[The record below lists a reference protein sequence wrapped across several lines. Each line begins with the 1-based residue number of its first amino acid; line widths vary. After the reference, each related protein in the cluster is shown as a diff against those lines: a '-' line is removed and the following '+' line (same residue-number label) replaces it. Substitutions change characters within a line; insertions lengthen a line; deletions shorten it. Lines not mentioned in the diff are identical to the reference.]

1 MRIAGIY
8 PELTADDL
16 LAPPSIP
23 SGGMGC
29 WSYDFP
35 DPDGPQL
42 GIVAIPGSPK
52 VTDAIDPTVMIT
64 TNAHLGIPLQMDTEM
79 LVVVD
84 RGDLKLTRDSFYVF
98 RNPNNDLTIEWTD
111 RVEEGYEVL
120 GKVILCTI
128 PYSSENSAKKT
139 GFMEEDDG

>member
-1 MRIAGIY
+1 MRIAGVY
-8 PELTADDL
+8 PEISADEL

-52 VTDAIDPTVMIT
+52 ITNAIDPTVMIT
-64 TNAHLGIPLQMDTEM
+64 TNTQLGVQLVEEAEM

-84 RGDLKLTRDSFYVF
+84 RGDLKITRDNFYVF
-98 RNPNNDLTIEWTD
+98 RTPNNDLKIQWTD
-111 RVEEGYEVL
+111 KVEKGYEVL

-128 PYSSENSAKKT
+128 PYNAANAPKKT
-139 GFMEEDDG
+139 GFMEEDDE

>member
-1 MRIAGIY
+1 MRIAGVFPDLT
-8 PELTADDL
+8 PEEL
-16 LAPPSIP
+16 LAPPSVP
-23 SGGMGC
+23 SGGLGS

-52 VTDAIDPTVMIT
+52 ITNAIDPTVMIT
-64 TNAHLGIPLQMDTEM
+64 TNTQLGVQLVEEAEM

-84 RGDLKLTRDSFYVF
+84 RGDLKVTRDNFYVF
-98 RNPNNDLTIEWTD
+98 RTPNNDLKIEWTD
-111 RVEEGYEVL
+111 RLEQGYEVL

-128 PYSSENSAKKT
+128 PYNAANAPKKT
-139 GFMEEDDG
+139 GFMEEDDE